1 MQEEYEEE
9 MERVVSFLSSSIY
22 LVGFIIVIVVVVI
35 KWNFS
40 SVQILNAKIYFVV
53 AVILLKQLEVE
64 EDLEQLQEKLLR
76 KIPRSTNWI
85 ET

>member
-76 KIPRSTNWI
+76 KISRSTNWI